1 LPELP
6 EVETTR
12 RGLAPHLDGRII
24 RAVTVRDRRLR
35 WPIPEAL
42 ETELIGQ
49 GIQAIDRRAKYL
61 LLRLER
67 GTLIVHL
74 GMSGS
79 LRLAAGSVLPEPYDH
94 FELALDSGLV
104 LRLRDPR
111 RFGSVHWT
119 QDDPLRHWLLAEL
132 GPEPLGAA
140 FNGAYLHTRSRG
152 RTVAVKDFLMNT
164 RIVAGIGN
172 IYANEA
178 LFRAGIHP
186 YRAAGRIARPRY
198 DTLAESVRAVLQ
210 EAIAAGGTTLRDF
223 VSGSGEP
230 GYFQVRLDAYGR
242 AGRPCPVCATA
253 IRLARRGQRATY
265 FCPRCQR

>member
-12 RGLAPHLDGRII
+12 RGLTPHLDGRVI
-24 RAVTVRDRRLR
+24 RSVTVRDRRLR
-35 WPIPEAL
+35 WPVPEGL
-42 ETELIGQ
+42 EAALIGQ
-49 GIQAIDRRAKYL
+49 AIHAVDRRAKYL

-79 LRLAAGSVLPEPYDH
+79 LRLVAGNARPEPYDH
-94 FELALDSGLV
+94 FELTLDNGLA

-119 QDDPLRHWLLAEL
+119 QDDPLRHWLLADL

-140 FNGAYLHTRSRG
+140 FHGGYLYAESRG
-152 RTVAVKDFLMNT
+152 RRVAIKDLLMNA
-164 RIVAGIGN
+164 RVVAGIGN

-186 YRAAGRIARPRY
+186 FRAAGRIARARY
-198 DTLAESVRAVLQ
+198 DTLTDSVRAVLQ

-230 GYFQVRLDAYGR
+230 GYFRVHLDVYGR
-242 AGRPCPVCATA
+242 AGLPCPVCATPV
-253 IRLARRGQRATY
+253 RLTRQGQRATY
-265 FCPRCQR
+265 FCPRCQH